1 MYKLLLLMV
10 FLFGFIPR
18 EVAQNKPLTLKQ
30 ACEVFNLYH
39 IQVRD
44 GLIGKRMAK
53 QEFAVKIDAITLAY
67 NKLNRKDT
75 GKVGKCFPLLGY
87 NIQAVGGKN
96 GNGYQA
102 GGYSYFDGNKH
113 IGHPAHDIFI
123 HDSNQDD
130 LDDATLKPV
139 SIVAMDDGVVIA
151 VEHTWTTTSNLRGGK
166 YVYIYNPATKR
177 IFYYAHCRN
186 ILVSL
191 GDVIDKGQ
199 LIATVG
205 RTGLNAN
212 KRRSPTHLHL
222 MLLILDLNNMPYAV
236 DSWKLMYGG
245 L

>member
-10 FLFGFIPR
+10 FLLGFMSS
-18 EVAQNKPLTLKQ
+18 EVAQNKSLTLKE

-44 GLIGKRMAK
+44 GLIGKRKAK
-53 QEFAVKIDAITLAY
+53 QEFAVKINAIALAY
-67 NKLNRKDT
+67 NKLNKKRT
-75 GKVGKCFPLLGY
+75 GKVGKYFPLLGY
-87 NIQAVGGKN
+87 NIHAVGGKN
-96 GNGYQA
+96 GSGYQA

-113 IGHPAHDIFI
+113 AGHPAHDIFI

-151 VEHTWTTTSNLRGGK
+151 VEHTWATTSNLRGGK

-186 ILVSL
+186 IVVSL

-205 RTGLNAN
+205 RTGLNAH

-222 MLLILDLNNMPYAV
+222 MLLMLDLNNMPYAV
-236 DSWKLMYGG
+236 DCWKLMHGG